1 MSAIARPP
9 EGPASRAARI
19 PVTVLTGFLGSG
31 KTTLLNRILTERHGQ
46 RIAVIENEFGPES
59 IDTDLL
65 VREASEEIVE
75 MSNGCLCCSVRGDL
89 TRALEDLARRRQ
101 DGKLRFDRVVIETT
115 GMADPGPVAQTIFLE
130 PGVAAAYELD
140 AILTVVD
147 GCHGVRTLA
156 AHPEARAQVGY
167 ADRLLVSK
175 VDLVDEC
182 ERDELAQALAGINPR
197 VPIAWMQHA
206 KTDLAALLDVGGFDP
221 ASVLRDHAADADTA
235 PASGAAC
242 HGHAHH
248 AHHVHDGDCAHGGP
262 HTTAAHHTPDVG
274 SFVFAA
280 DRPFDAGRLEQLLS
294 ALAEGLGTDLYRCK
308 GVLWVAGHPRQ
319 IVLQAVQLTIAA
331 DLGQPWGD
339 GPRRSR
345 LVFIGRDL
353 PADAIKDSLSR
364 CLVR

>member
-1 MSAIARPP
+1 MNSPARQP
-9 EGPASRAARI
+9 EAHIASRT

-89 TRALEDLARRRQ
+89 ARVLEDLALRRAR
-101 DGKLRFDRVVIETT
+101 GELRFDRVVIETT

-130 PGVAAAYELD
+130 PGVAAAYRLD
-140 AILTVVD
+140 AILTVID
-147 GCHGVRTLA
+147 ACHGLPTLA
-156 AHPEARAQVGY
+156 AHREARAQVGY

-175 VDLVDEC
+175 TDLVQAADLP
-182 ERDELAQALAGINPR
+182 ELADALARINPR
-197 VPIAWMQHA
+197 APISWMRQGRAHI
-206 KTDLAALLDVGGFDP
+206 DELLDVGGFDA
-221 ASVLRDHAADADTA
+221 ASVLRDHAAEQDTHGND
-235 PASGAAC
+235 PGHDHGNC
-242 HGHAHH
+242 PHHGHE
-248 AHHVHDGDCAHGGP
+248 
-262 HTTAAHHTPDVG
+262 AAHAGNAEHTPDVG
-274 SFVFAA
+274 SFAFTT

-308 GVLWVAGHPRQ
+308 GVLWVAGEARQ
-319 IVLQAVQLTIAA
+319 VVVQAVQLTIAVDRGA
-331 DLGQPWGD
+331 PWD
-339 GPRRSR
+339 TAPRRSK

-353 PADAIKDSLSR
+353 PADAIRDSLAR
-364 CLVR
+364 CLEESADQPIPS